1 MSSRKVTSQSESS
14 TVIVRKANL
23 EDVQQVLDEVRASIT
38 KYRFTPEQVFGY
50 RGKADAANVSPGPD
64 ASSANAST
72 PKKAAPRK
80 SPGPSRTPGGKST
93 KPKRVVRGAPEATP
107 DVSASQQP
115 EAAVKTALNPANAW
129 PFPTGSRS

>member
-1 MSSRKVTSQSESS
+1 MSSRKVTSQCESS
-14 TVIVRKANL
+14 TVIFRKANL

-72 PKKAAPRK
+72 PKKAPRK
-80 SPGPSRTPGGKST
+80 SPGASRTPGGKST
-93 KPKRVVRGAPEATP
+93 KPKRVVRGAPAATP
-107 DVSASQQP
+107 DASASQQP
-115 EAAVKTALNPANAW
+115 EAAVKTTLNPADAW
-129 PFPTGSRS
+129 PFPSGSRS

>member
-1 MSSRKVTSQSESS
+1 MSSRKVTSQCESS
-14 TVIVRKANL
+14 TVIFRKANL

-72 PKKAAPRK
+72 PKKAPRK
-80 SPGPSRTPGGKST
+80 SPGASRTPGGKST
-93 KPKRVVRGAPEATP
+93 KRTIPDLPEMRRP
-107 DVSASQQP
+107 PSYQP
-115 EAAVKTALNPANAW
+115 AAM
-129 PFPTGSRS
+129 FPLYSYPHDPQPHP